1 MGSFFLLMLECHPDR
16 FFMLSRLQDFFTEA
30 NQSHMNAL
38 IPKLQEANRCL
49 NELISCTGM
58 VSLSF
63 VFLCFRI

>member
-1 MGSFFLLMLECHPDR
+1 
-16 FFMLSRLQDFFTEA
+16 MLSRLQDFFTEA
-30 NQSHMNAL
+30 NQSRMNAL